1 MPEDSEAPRPSRPRR
16 ERPLVA
22 PGRETTAP
30 PPIWEQLP
38 PPSGTPLGTP
48 ASLLTSTD
56 RPDHVVVAFQAPG
69 PQRRVTVAFRIFIAI
84 PHLAWW
90 YLLNVAMQVL
100 TVLGWFGALFTGR
113 VPKDMH
119 QFNTRALQ
127 YETRLY
133 AYLLL
138 LTDKQPPWPLT
149 SDDHPVAI
157 ETRSTEL
164 NRAAVFFKL
173 ILAVPTSIIA
183 TLLSVGLMVVAP
195 VGWILTLVMGRLPE
209 PLFGANAAA
218 LRYMTRSR
226 AYLSLLTAEYPA
238 GLRSDPPASIGA
250 APLPGDAPDLP
261 IDLPTSPRFTR
272 LVFGKGARFLV
283 GLYLGL
289 GALLYVGM
297 GIGVGVVLA
306 TSLDDIINLS
316 DAHDQLDIAVGD
328 FADASQTCTLSAG
341 QAQLDCLH
349 AADLELAAQYDTF
362 ASDVADLEFP
372 FGTEDIDEQVALARD
387 CSAALR
393 EMALT
398 TTAAD
403 YNAALEDYR
412 DAAAD
417 LDELYYGSA
426 SD

>member
-1 MPEDSEAPRPSRPRR
+1 MPEDSDAPRPSRPRR

-22 PGRETTAP
+22 PGREAKT

-38 PPSGTPLGTP
+38 PPSGTPLGAPT
-48 ASLLTSTD
+48 SLLTPTD
-56 RPDHVVVAFQAPG
+56 RPDHVVVAFQAPAD
-69 PQRRVTVAFRIFIAI
+69 QRRVTVAFRIFIAI
-84 PHLAWW
+84 PHIAWW
-90 YLLNVAMQVL
+90 YLLNIAMQVL
-100 TVLGWFGALFTGR
+100 TFISWFGALFTGR

-119 QFNTRALQ
+119 DFNTRALQ

-138 LTDKQPPWPLT
+138 LTDKQPPWPLG

-157 ETRSTEL
+157 ETHGTEL
-164 NRAAVFFKL
+164 NRAAVFFRL
-173 ILAVPTSIIA
+173 VLGVPTYVIT

-195 VGWILTLVMGRLPE
+195 VGWILTLVLGRLPE

-226 AYLSLLTAEYPA
+226 AYMSLLTAEYPA

-250 APLPGDAPDLP
+250 AALPGDTPDVP
-261 IDLPTSPRFTR
+261 VDLPTSPRFTR
-272 LVFGKGARFLV
+272 LVLGKGARFLV

-306 TSLDDIINLS
+306 TSLDDIVNLS
-316 DAHDQLDIAVGD
+316 DAHVRLDDAVDD
-328 FADASQTCTLSAG
+328 FAAASQTCTLSAG

-349 AADLELAAQYDTF
+349 AADLALAAEYDRF
-362 ASDVADLEFP
+362 ASDIADLEFP
-372 FGTEDIDEQVALARD
+372 FEAEDIEGEVALARD

-412 DAAAD
+412 DAASD
-417 LDELYYGSA
+417 LDELYYGST
-426 SD
+426 SE